1 MAIAIAVF
9 YAVVFVF
16 VGACLDADAAFVSK
30 KNPIAAMGRTLGFTS
45 ITPGLL
51 GYLCLIL
58 IAFYIMILVT
68 ALIYERR

>member
-51 GYLCLIL
+51 GYLCLIRSEEHTSEL
-58 IAFYIMILVT
+58 QSR
-68 ALIYERR
+68 E